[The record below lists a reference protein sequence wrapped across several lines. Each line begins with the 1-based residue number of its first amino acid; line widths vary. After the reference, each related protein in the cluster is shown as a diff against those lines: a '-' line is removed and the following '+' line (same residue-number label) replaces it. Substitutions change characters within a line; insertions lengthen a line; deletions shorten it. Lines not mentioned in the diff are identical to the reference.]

1 MNGEID
7 MMNQVQVLRE
17 EYVEGYVV
25 QMWRRNPSN
34 APVIEVFTED
44 NLEEGIIPEYV
55 IANDDTFDRIV
66 DAVEFGYLEEL
77 ELV

>member
-1 MNGEID
+1 

-25 QMWRRNPSN
+25 QMWRCNPSN
-34 APVIEVFTED
+34 TPVIEVFTKD

-55 IANDDTFDRIV
+55 TANDDTFDRIV

>member
-34 APVIEVFTED
+34 TPVMR
-44 NLEEGIIPEYV
+44 YSQ
-55 IANDDTFDRIV
+55 RIMLKRV
-66 DAVEFGYLEEL
+66 LSLSISQPTMIHLSVSWML
-77 ELV
+77 